1 MYNIKFIRT
10 KIKNFDIKI
19 NIKFQG
25 NKMPEGN
32 ECCICL
38 SPILLDSVINI
49 DEKYYPQ
56 IYFE

>member
-1 MYNIKFIRT
+1 
-10 KIKNFDIKI
+10 
-19 NIKFQG
+19 
-25 NKMPEGN
+25 MPEGN